1 MKILITAGP
10 TREPIDPVRFISN
23 RSSGAIGVAL
33 AIAAMEA
40 GHHVTLLLG
49 PGLNNAQLP
58 PYSPSF
64 NVQRFTSSS
73 QLKQQIDAHFGD
85 QDVLI
90 MAAAVS
96 DYRPVSIEEKK
107 IRRQEEPSFFLRLE
121 PTPDLVAQIAEN
133 KKPNQKIIAFALQDK
148 AQLETV
154 ANKKL
159 KQKGVDA
166 IVGNPLETMESDL
179 IEPLWLCPADNPH
192 AEPSPETP
200 GQMSKI
206 DFAHWL
212 INRINRL

>member
-10 TREPIDPVRFISN
+10 TRELIDPVRFISN

-40 GHHVTLLLG
+40 GHCVTLLLG
-49 PGLNNAQLP
+49 PGPNNAQLP

-64 NVQRFTSSS
+64 NVQRFTSAS
-73 QLKQQIDAHFGD
+73 QLKQQLDAYFGD

-107 IRRQEEPSFFLRLE
+107 IRRQKEQPFLLYLE
-121 PTPDLVAQIAEN
+121 PTPDLVSQIADN

-148 AQLETV
+148 TQLETV

-166 IVGNPLETMESDL
+166 VVGNPLETMESDL
-179 IEPLWLCPADNPH
+179 IEPLWLCPSGNPH
-192 AEPSPETP
+192 AELSPETP
-200 GQMSKI
+200 GRMSKI

-212 INRINRL
+212 IGRINQL